1 MAAGTQPLPLQPMGS
16 STEAPPDNES
26 SSARPAS
33 PSRATDTAGYSSKR
47 HVKGLSLNFPIL
59 LPPSTSS
66 PHFSPSPTA
75 SSALATPI
83 DSSRSSPHT
92 RALQFRHAETQ
103 EDVKV
108 KPEPKG
114 SGDFLTLLA
123 AQERKVLELRE
134 ELQKAESDLLALK
147 QQWASYEATKK
158 KDEVKLVKKL
168 QPLALDDVA
177 AGARHTEIAEEDIDE
192 ERRRKRAIVE
202 RSHAANVTAG
212 STPTPGLARKGSKR
226 VFEGRHTR
234 TLSLLSPTA
243 GTPARSPVRSST
255 ESEHQRDK
263 RYDEHEDDNVI
274 RPTPLRMPTL
284 ESFASIDAL
293 HLGFGKTYK
302 DLAAHRR
309 SLPPAA
315 TDLLVKQGRQVYDG
329 VRDGLWTFF
338 EDIRQ
343 ATVGEE
349 GVSGTAAQQQLQ
361 RQPKK
366 RPVKKVSGPPS
377 KQQSASST
385 LDQTLPMEREPS
397 FWNEF
402 GLETPHKP
410 STAPSLKRDQSNR
423 HVQQKSSTDSSNP
436 PSLLPDGNDT
446 EGMDDGWD
454 TWDSPV
460 SNRNAVSPDPSQK
473 TMSDSLPWPEIQ
485 KLTPSKLT
493 RTVSDLMREWDGA
506 QKHEGPQGGEALV
519 NGTDPLLSSPH
530 I

>member
-1 MAAGTQPLPLQPMGS
+1 MGS
-16 STEAPPDNES
+16 PTETHLLDNES
-26 SSARPAS
+26 SPARPAS
-33 PSRATDTAGYSSKR
+33 PSRDAGTSAPSSRR
-47 HVKGLSLNFPIL
+47 HVKGLSLNLPIL
-59 LPPSTSS
+59 LPPSTSN
-66 PHFSPSPTA
+66 PQFSPSPTA
-75 SSALATPI
+75 TSALATPI

-92 RALQFRHAETQ
+92 RALQFRHLDTQ
-103 EDVKV
+103 EEGQA

-134 ELQKAESDLLALK
+134 ELQKAESNLLALK
-147 QQWASYEATKK
+147 RQWATYEATKK

-168 QPLALDDVA
+168 QPLALEDVA
-177 AGARHTEIAEEDIDE
+177 VGFRHAEIAEEDVDE

-202 RSHAANVTAG
+202 RSHGPSVTAG
-212 STPTPGLARKGSKR
+212 STATPGLARKGSKR

-234 TLSLLSPTA
+234 TLSLLSPTSA
-243 GTPARSPVRSST
+243 TPARSPVRSST
-255 ESEHQRDK
+255 DSEHQRDK
-263 RYDEHEDDNVI
+263 KEDYHDDDNVI

-284 ESFASIDAL
+284 DTFASIDAL
-293 HLGFGKTYK
+293 QLGFGKTYK

-309 SLPPAA
+309 SLPPGA
-315 TDLLVKQGRQVYDG
+315 TDLFVKQGRQVYDG

-349 GVSGTAAQQQLQ
+349 GVNGTAAQQQLQ

-366 RPVKKVSGPPS
+366 RPAKKG
-377 KQQSASST
+377 SASLSKGQSISPMP
-385 LDQTLPMEREPS
+385 DQTQPTAREPS

-410 STAPSLKRDQSNR
+410 NPAPLVKREQASR

-436 PSLLPDGNDT
+436 PSLLPDGNET
-446 EGMDDGWD
+446 EGADDGWD

-460 SNRNAVSPDPSQK
+460 SNRNGVSPDPSQR
-473 TMSDSLPWPEIQ
+473 TLADSLPWPEIQ

-493 RTVSDLMREWDGA
+493 RTVSDLMREWDAG
-506 QKHEGPQGGEALV
+506 QKHEGAQAGDMLV